1 VKVIKDNLFPIP
13 PLFNIIKEQ
22 SGASWD
28 EMFRVFNMGHRMELY
43 APEAIAADI
52 ITTSQSFGV
61 EAQIIGRVEASDK
74 TEVLIKHP
82 LGEVIYSK

>member
-1 VKVIKDNLFPIP
+1 V
-13 PLFNIIKEQ
+13 
-22 SGASWD
+22 
-28 EMFRVFNMGHRMELY
+28 
-43 APEAIAADI
+43 PEAIAADVI
-52 ITTSQSFGV
+52 AISQSYGV